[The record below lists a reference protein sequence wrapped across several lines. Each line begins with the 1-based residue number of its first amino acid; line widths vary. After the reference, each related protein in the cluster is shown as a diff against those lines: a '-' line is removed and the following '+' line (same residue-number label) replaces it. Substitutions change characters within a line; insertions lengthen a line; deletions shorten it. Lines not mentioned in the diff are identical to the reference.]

1 MTLKLSGTATTT
13 NPSSVSFD
21 GSEGTNGVTLSMP
34 SALSGI
40 STISAGTVTATTK
53 FVGALE
59 GNANSATALTSNGGS
74 DVLPIYFSN
83 GKKLVEIQVT
93 PEDAITIADAISQ
106 ISVMSAE
113 KGESCSTMS
122 VLTGITNKKAL
133 LRHTEVN
140 DEN

>member
-1 MTLKLSGTATTT
+1 MDINEK
-13 NPSSVSFD
+13 
-21 GSEGTNGVTLSMP
+21 
-34 SALSGI
+34 I
-40 STISAGTVTATTK
+40 S
-53 FVGALE
+53 
-59 GNANSATALTSNGGS
+59 
-74 DVLPIYFSN
+74 IYFSN

-93 PEDAITIADAISQ
+93 SEEAIIIADAISQ